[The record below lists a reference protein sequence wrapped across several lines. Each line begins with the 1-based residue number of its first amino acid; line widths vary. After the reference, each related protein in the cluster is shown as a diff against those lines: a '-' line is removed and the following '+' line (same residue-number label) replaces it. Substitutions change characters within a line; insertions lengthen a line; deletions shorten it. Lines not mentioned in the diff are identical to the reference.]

1 MMSFDADFMACDT
14 FAHRFDDFAA
24 TQQKGANARGA
35 GLIAQ
40 DW

>member
-1 MMSFDADFMACDT
+1 MMFFDADFMTWNA
-14 FAHRFDDFAA
+14 FAHRFDDLAA
-24 TQQKGANARGA
+24 TQQNGANARGT

>member
-1 MMSFDADFMACDT
+1 MSFDADFMPWNAPVHC
-14 FAHRFDDFAA
+14 FANFAA
-24 TQQKGANARGA
+24 TQQNGANARGA